1 MFPVAGDA
9 AVQPLV
15 QEPFMSKTPT
25 PSPIAAIA
33 ADARCRFKK
42 LTNWWSV
49 HGFNTMFYAYMGCMA
64 FMFGIMLHQYIG

>member
-15 QEPFMSKTPT
+15 LEPFMRKTPT
-25 PSPIAAIA
+25 PSPFAAIA
-33 ADARCRFKK
+33 ADTRCRLQK

-49 HGFNTMFYAYMGCMA
+49 HGFNTVFYVYIVCVSA
-64 FMFGIMLHQYIG
+64 MLGLLVHRYFS